1 MDALIALCA
10 VWLGNLEIT
19 IRILRYKGQNVA
31 VLGCGRSGQ
40 AAARLAGRE
49 GARVTVLDTGDTE
62 KFESTIPGLREGG
75 CDVVTGRDALEADAS
90 SFDLAVISPG
100 IALDKE
106 LALKFTLAGVTLI
119 GELEFAFPFCSAR
132 IIGVTGTNGK
142 TTTVELIET
151 MLSGCGEPTIAAG
164 NYGRPLS
171 EIVCASA
178 TYSTVALE
186 VSSFQLESVEEFRPG
201 VAVWTNFAPD
211 HLDRYLGVEQYRAA
225 KMRLFENQTNDD
237 WAVVNLRDGITGMAA
252 NTCTFSAFDETADYH
267 FENNSIMHGAE
278 VLISMDELAM
288 SGRHNAENL
297 MAALAVGRIQGHST
311 DSLTAA
317 ITTYSPP
324 AHRCETVGTVDG
336 VCFINDSKATNLHA
350 LESALISLHD
360 GEGIILI
367 AGGKDK
373 GLPFG
378 DLTSCVTQYAEH
390 IVLIGEIRH
399 SLMKEWGRH
408 VDCLTAVN
416 MQEAVDTAAALARP
430 GQTVLLAPGT
440 SSFDMFSGYEA
451 RGEAFCKAVNNL
463 NQPTTSNE

>member
-1 MDALIALCA
+1 LK
-10 VWLGNLEIT
+10 
-19 IRILRYKGQNVA
+19 YKGQNVA
-31 VLGCGRSGQ
+31 VLGCGRSGA

-49 GARVTVLDTGDTE
+49 GARVTVLDNGDPE
-62 KFESTIPGLREGG
+62 KLASTASGLRESGY
-75 CDVVTGRDALEADAS
+75 DVVIGRNALAADAS

-106 LALKFTLAGVTLI
+106 LAVRFTLAGVRLI
-119 GELEFAFPFCSAR
+119 GEIEFAFPFCSAR

-142 TTTVELIET
+142 TTTVELIEM

-164 NYGRPLS
+164 NYGRPFS
-171 EIVCASA
+171 DIVCSSV

-186 VSSFQLESVEEFRPG
+186 ISSFQLESVEEFRPG

-211 HLDRYLGVEQYRAA
+211 HLDRYPGVEQYRAA
-225 KMRLFENQTNDD
+225 KMRLFQNQTSDD
-237 WAVVNLRDGITGMAA
+237 WAVVNLRDGLTGMAA
-252 NTCTFSAFDETADYH
+252 NTCTFSAFDEAADYH
-267 FENNSIMHGAE
+267 FENNSIMQGSE
-278 VLISMDELAM
+278 ILISMDELAM
-288 SGRHNAENL
+288 RGRHNAENL
-297 MAALAVGRIQGHST
+297 MAALAVGRIHGHST

-317 ITTYSPP
+317 IAAYSPP
-324 AHRCETVGTVDG
+324 AHRCEPVGTVAG

-378 DLTSCVTQYAEH
+378 DLTACVSKYTEH
-390 IVLIGEIRH
+390 VVLIGEIRN
-399 SLMKEWGRH
+399 SLVKEWGRY
-408 VDCLTAVN
+408 VDCRTAVD
-416 MQEAVDTAAALARP
+416 MQEAVTTAAALARP
-430 GQTVLLAPGT
+430 GQTVLFAPGT

-451 RGEAFCKAVNNL
+451 RGEAFCKAVNDL